1 MKKNIAIFTILIT
14 LISCSPYKFI
24 FVPVKNDTSEKL
36 SKVLSK
42 YLKNDELFL
51 TFTKSYDNDN
61 IKVYENSEIK
71 FDSVI
76 TTGKKIYGL
85 AKAFKVNKNSIV
97 TIYFEGIKR
106 PLLITKEQMKDYKQI
121 YVSKKGKNIE
131 IEFNNGAKALA
142 EFPKEKLS
150 RKDTIN

>member
-1 MKKNIAIFTILIT
+1 MIT
-14 LISCSPYKFI
+14 FISCSPYKFI
-24 FVPVKNDTSEKL
+24 YVPVKNDTSEKL

-42 YLKNDELFL
+42 YLKKEELFV
-51 TFTKSYDNDN
+51 TFTRSYDN
-61 IKVYENSEIK
+61 IKVYENSEIR

-97 TIYFEGIKR
+97 TIYFESIKR

-121 YVSKKGKNIE
+121 YVSKKGNNIE

-150 RKDTIN
+150 RKDTVN